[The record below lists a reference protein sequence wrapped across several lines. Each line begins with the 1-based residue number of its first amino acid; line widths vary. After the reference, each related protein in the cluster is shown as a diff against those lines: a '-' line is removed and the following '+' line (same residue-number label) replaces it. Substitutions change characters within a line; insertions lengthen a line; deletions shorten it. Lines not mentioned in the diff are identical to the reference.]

1 VGFEPDGMVEQR
13 HSGRS
18 RNYRLDPWVSGLAA
32 LNLIIFVALVIVILS
47 A

>member
-1 VGFEPDGMVEQR
+1 MVEQR
-13 HSGRS
+13 SSGRS

-32 LNLIIFVALVIVILS
+32 LSAIIYVALIIVILG